1 MICERCGGVMQGD
14 QCPHCASHQGPAAV
28 SDVTGTIRLE
38 PVGGDADAT
47 SASVTLNVGEAA
59 LQVLRGP
66 AAGEVWVLDGS
77 VIDIGRSQDSQL
89 FLDDVTVSRRHA
101 VLRRVDGHWLI
112 EDVGSLNG
120 TYVDHVQIEGET
132 PLRTGCELQIGKF
145 KFRFVDG
152 TAQ

>member
-1 MICERCGGVMQGD
+1 MNCERCGGVMQGD
-14 QCPHCASHQGPAAV
+14 QCPHCASHQDAGAA
-28 SDVTGTIRLE
+28 DATGTIRLE
-38 PVGGDADAT
+38 PIEQEGDAAGST
-47 SASVTLNVGEAA
+47 VALNVGEAA

-77 VIDIGRSQDSQL
+77 VIDIGRAADSQL

-101 VLRRVDGHWLI
+101 VLRRVDGRWLI

-120 TYVDHVQIEGET
+120 TYVDHVQIESET
-132 PLRTGCELQIGKF
+132 PLRTGCELQVGKF

-152 TAQ
+152 PAQ